1 MWGGARYCGFS
12 NFNSRDKCLVCEAP
26 KGFVGK
32 LKPMRDGTPDD
43 AATGGEESRLPPS
56 KSPPAPKRRMGAKGQ
71 EQDQEE
77 AGKGGE
83 PKSAVE
89 QDPED
94 EELRTLLQKL
104 VEQDPEDE
112 ELQTLWENA

>member
-1 MWGGARYCGFS
+1 M
-12 NFNSRDKCLVCEAP
+12 AP
-26 KGFVGK
+26 QTTLQQEGK
-32 LKPMRDGTPDD
+32 KVAYPRPN
-43 AATGGEESRLPPS
+43 R
-56 KSPPAPKRRMGAKGQ
+56 PPAPKRRMGAKGQ